1 MKTKIEASQ
10 TLGSILGKYSG
21 ECADANITNLNGL
34 DITKEVWETVFS
46 SEEFHK
52 GIDLGHYIG
61 FLGHPDDPGCQDFEH
76 ACIVMTE
83 GHIADSGKVYGEF
96 NLIDTPVGRIVKAFQ
111 DAGVT
116 FGISVRGAGDIV
128 DNSVDPETFVFRGF
142 DLVTF
147 PAYPDSIP
155 TFTEIAASTKL
166 EDQIKYKK
174 ICASVDKELD
184 SITSKQT
191 IDQIQANF
199 AKNSDTYKKLEVRK
213 KCIDCEDSAN
223 ETVDVDEDLDQIYSE
238 RVQAM
243 TDMYLDTFSKLEA
256 SEAENIKLREDINNA
271 RIEATRKLKAVQRIT
286 ASQIADI
293 QVKADSKDTRI
304 NTLVSANSKLKEEME
319 KVNKANLAYLQKTK
333 IAAST
338 ISEKNSIIASLR
350 HELDETVNE
359 VNASKT
365 RTSNLDVKMKE
376 LNAQIAASKKMLTQY
391 QSAYAKLYAS
401 AVGSDLSNLKITAS
415 TSVEE
420 LQRAISGSSLKKSI
434 TSIQASNTTQY
445 EEVNVVDDV
454 YGDDIV
460 TL

>member
-1 MKTKIEASQ
+1 MKTKIKASQ
-10 TLGSILGKYSG
+10 ALGSILGKYSG

-34 DITKEVWETVFS
+34 DITREVWETVFS
-46 SEEFHK
+46 SDEFNK

-61 FLGHPDDPGCQDFEH
+61 FLGHPEDPGCQDFEH

-83 GHIADSGKVYGEF
+83 GHIDDSGKVYGEF

-111 DAGVT
+111 NAGVT

-166 EDQIKYKK
+166 EDQMKYKK
-174 ICASVDKELD
+174 ICASVDNEID

-199 AKNSDTYKKLEVRK
+199 AKNSDTYKKLEDRK
-213 KCIDCEDSAN
+213 KCLDFEDGAN

-256 SEAENIKLREDINNA
+256 VEAENVKLREAVNNA
-271 RIEATRKLKAVQRIT
+271 NIEATRKLKAVQRIT
-286 ASQIADI
+286 ASQIVDI

-304 NTLVSANSKLKEEME
+304 KTLVSANSKLKEEME

-338 ISEKNSIIASLR
+338 INEKNSIIASLR
-350 HELDETVNE
+350 HQLDETVNE

-434 TSIQASNTTQY
+434 TAIQASHTPQY
-445 EEVNVVDDV
+445 EEVDVVDDV

>member
-1 MKTKIEASQ
+1 MKTKIKASQ
-10 TLGSILGKYSG
+10 ALGSILGKYSG

-34 DITKEVWETVFS
+34 DITREVWETVFS
-46 SEEFHK
+46 SDEFHK

-61 FLGHPDDPGCQDFEH
+61 FLGHPEDPGCQDFEH

-166 EDQIKYKK
+166 EDQMKYKK
-174 ICASVDKELD
+174 ICASVDKEID

-191 IDQIQANF
+191 IDLIQANF

-271 RIEATRKLKAVQRIT
+271 RTEATRKLKAVQRIT

-420 LQRAISGSSLKKSI
+420 LQRAISGSSLKTSI
-434 TSIQASNTTQY
+434 TSIQASHTPQY
-445 EEVNVVDDV
+445 EEVDVVDDV
-454 YGDDIV
+454 YSDDIV

>member
-1 MKTKIEASQ
+1 MSNNLKI
-10 TLGSILGKYSG
+10 IGKYSG

-34 DITKEVWETVFS
+34 DISYDVWKNVFS
-46 SEEFHK
+46 SEEFDK
-52 GIDLGHYIG
+52 GLQYGWYIG
-61 FLGHPDDPGCQDFEH
+61 FLGHPEGDPGCQDFEH

-83 GHIADSGKVYGEF
+83 GHIDDSGKVYGEF

-147 PAYPDSIP
+147 PAYPNSIP

-166 EDQIKYKK
+166 EDQMKYKN
-174 ICASVDKELD
+174 ICASVDKEID

-191 IDQIQANF
+191 IDQIQSNF
-199 AKNSDTYKKLEVRK
+199 AKNSDTYKKLEDRK
-213 KCIDCEDSAN
+213 KCLDCEDSAN

-238 RVQAM
+238 RVEAM

-256 SEAENIKLREDINNA
+256 AEAENIKLREDINNA

-420 LQRAISGSSLKKSI
+420 LQRAISGSSLKKGI
-434 TSIQASNTTQY
+434 TSIQASHTPQY
-445 EEVNVVDDV
+445 EEVDVVDDV
-454 YGDDIV
+454 YSDDIV

>member
-1 MKTKIEASQ
+1 MKTKIKASQ
-10 TLGSILGKYSG
+10 ALGSILGKYSG

-34 DITKEVWETVFS
+34 DITRDVWKNVFS
-46 SEEFHK
+46 SDEFHK

-83 GHIADSGKVYGEF
+83 GHIDDSGKVYGEF

-155 TFTEIAASTKL
+155 TFTEIEASTKL
-166 EDQIKYKK
+166 EDQMKYKK
-174 ICASVDKELD
+174 ICASVDKEID

-199 AKNSDTYKKLEVRK
+199 AKNSDTYKKLEDRK
-213 KCIDCEDSAN
+213 KCLDCEDGAN
-223 ETVDVDEDLDQIYSE
+223 ETVDVDEDLDKIYSE

-243 TDMYLDTFSKLEA
+243 TDMYLDTFSKLKA
-256 SEAENIKLREDINNA
+256 AEAENTKLREDVNNA
-271 RIEATRKLKAVQRIT
+271 NIEATRKLKAVQRIT
-286 ASQIADI
+286 ASQIVDI

-304 NTLVSANSKLKEEME
+304 KTLVSANSKLKEEME

-338 ISEKNSIIASLR
+338 INEKNSIIASLR
-350 HELDETVNE
+350 HQLDETVNE
-359 VNASKT
+359 VNESKT

-376 LNAQIAASKKMLTQY
+376 LNAKIAASKKMLTQY

-434 TSIQASNTTQY
+434 TAIQASRTPQY
-445 EEVNVVDDV
+445 EEVDVVDDV

>member
-1 MKTKIEASQ
+1 MKTKIKASQ

-34 DITKEVWETVFS
+34 DITREVWENTFS
-46 SEEFHK
+46 SDEFHK
-52 GIDLGHYIG
+52 GIELGHYIG
-61 FLGHPDDPGCQDFEH
+61 FLGHPSDPGCQDFEH

-83 GHIADSGKVYGEF
+83 GHIDDSGKVYGEF
-96 NLIDTPVGRIVKAFQ
+96 NLIDTPVGRVVKAFQ

-166 EDQIKYKK
+166 EDQMKYKK

-184 SITSKQT
+184 SITSKET

-199 AKNSDTYKKLEVRK
+199 AKNSDTYKKLEARK
-213 KCIDCEDSAN
+213 KCLECEDGAN
-223 ETVDVDEDLDQIYSE
+223 ETVDVDEDLDEIYSE

-243 TDMYLDTFSKLEA
+243 TNMYLETFSKLEA
-256 SEAENIKLREDINNA
+256 AQSENMKLKEDINKVQ
-271 RIEATRKLKAVQRIT
+271 IEASRKLKAVQRIT

-293 QVKADSKDTRI
+293 QVKADSKDSRI
-304 NTLVSANSKLKEEME
+304 QTLVSANSKLKEEME
-319 KVNKANLAYLQKTK
+319 KVNKDNLAYLQKTK

-338 ISEKNSIIASLR
+338 ISEKDSIIASLR
-350 HELDETVNE
+350 HKLDETVNE
-359 VNASKT
+359 VDASKT

-376 LNAQIAASKKMLTQY
+376 LNAKIAASKKMLTQY

-401 AVGSDLSNLKITAS
+401 AVGSDLSNLQITAS
-415 TSVEE
+415 TSVED
-420 LQRAISGSSLKKSI
+420 LQKAISGSSLKKSMS
-434 TSIQASNTTQY
+434 SIQASHTPQY
-445 EEVNVVDDV
+445 EEVDVIDDI
-454 YGDDIV
+454 YSDDIV

>member
-1 MKTKIEASQ
+1 MKTKVKASQ
-10 TLGSILGKYSG
+10 SLGAILGKYSG

-34 DITKEVWETVFS
+34 DITREVWETVFS
-46 SEEFHK
+46 SEEYK
-52 GIDLGHYIG
+52 KAIELGHLIG
-61 FLGHPDDPGCQDFEH
+61 FLGHPEDPGCQDFEH

-83 GHIADSGKVYGEF
+83 GHIDDSGKVYGEF

-147 PAYPDSIP
+147 PAYPDAIP

-166 EDQIKYKK
+166 EDQMKYKK
-174 ICASVDKELD
+174 ICASVDKEID

-191 IDQIQANF
+191 IDQIQSNF
-199 AKNSDTYKKLEVRK
+199 AKNSDTYKKLEDRK
-213 KCIDCEDSAN
+213 KCLDCEDSAN

-271 RIEATRKLKAVQRIT
+271 RIEANRKLKAVQRIT

-420 LQRAISGSSLKKSI
+420 LQRAISGSSLKKRI
-434 TSIQASNTTQY
+434 TSIQASHTSQY
-445 EEVNVVDDV
+445 EEVDVVDDV
-454 YGDDIV
+454 YSDDIV

>member
-1 MKTKIEASQ
+1 MSNNLKI
-10 TLGSILGKYSG
+10 IGKYSG

-34 DITKEVWETVFS
+34 DISYDVWKNVFS
-46 SEEFHK
+46 SEEFDK
-52 GIDLGHYIG
+52 GLQYGWYIG
-61 FLGHPDDPGCQDFEH
+61 FLGHPEGDPGCQDFEH

-83 GHIADSGKVYGEF
+83 GHIDDSGKVYGEF

-166 EDQIKYKK
+166 EDQMKYKK
-174 ICASVDKELD
+174 ICASVDKEID

-199 AKNSDTYKKLEVRK
+199 AKNSDTYKKLEDRK
-213 KCIDCEDSAN
+213 KCLDCEDGAN
-223 ETVDVDEDLDQIYSE
+223 ETVDVDEDLDKIYSE

-243 TDMYLDTFSKLEA
+243 TDMYLDTFSKLKA
-256 SEAENIKLREDINNA
+256 AEAENTKLREDVNNA
-271 RIEATRKLKAVQRIT
+271 NIEATRKLKAVQRIT
-286 ASQIADI
+286 ASQIVDI

-304 NTLVSANSKLKEEME
+304 KTLVSANSKLKEEME

-338 ISEKNSIIASLR
+338 INEKNSIIASLR
-350 HELDETVNE
+350 HQLDETVNE
-359 VNASKT
+359 VNESKT

-376 LNAQIAASKKMLTQY
+376 LNAKIAASKKMLTQY

-434 TSIQASNTTQY
+434 TAIQASRTPQY
-445 EEVNVVDDV
+445 EEVDVVDDV

>member
-1 MKTKIEASQ
+1 MKEKIKSSQ

-34 DITKEVWETVFS
+34 DITREVWENTFDS
-46 SEEFHK
+46 DEFHK
-52 GIDLGHYIG
+52 GIELGHYIG
-61 FLGHPDDPGCQDFEH
+61 FLGHPEDPGCQDFEH

-83 GHIADSGKVYGEF
+83 GHIDDSGKVYGEF

-166 EDQIKYKK
+166 EDQMKYKK

-184 SITSKQT
+184 SITSKET
-191 IDQIQANF
+191 IEQIQANF
-199 AKNSDTYKKLEVRK
+199 AKNSDTYKKLEDRK
-213 KCIDCEDSAN
+213 KCLDCEDSAN

-243 TDMYLDTFSKLEA
+243 TNMYLDTFSKLEA
-256 SEAENIKLREDINNA
+256 AQSENLKLKEDINA
-271 RIEATRKLKAVQRIT
+271 AKIEATRKLKAVQRIT

-293 QVKADSKDTRI
+293 QVKADSKDNRI
-304 NTLVSANSKLKEEME
+304 QTLVSANSKLKEETE
-319 KVNKANLAYLQKTK
+319 KVNKANLAYLQKAK

-338 ISEKNSIIASLR
+338 ITEKDSIIASLR

-359 VNASKT
+359 VNASKA
-365 RTSNLDVKMKE
+365 RTSNLDVKMRE
-376 LNAQIAASKKMLTQY
+376 LNAQIAASKKMLAKY

-401 AVGSDLSNLKITAS
+401 AVGSDLSNLKITAN
-415 TSVEE
+415 TSVED
-420 LQRAISGSSLKKSI
+420 LQKAISGSSLKKSMS
-434 TSIQASNTTQY
+434 SINASHAPQY
-445 EEVNVVDDV
+445 EEVDVIDDV